1 MNSRIGPDFGGMT
14 SSLARRLGH
23 ETAWLP
29 VPSREFDGFVEI
41 PQDATRS
48 AGLVLSTRR
57 LHGWHRQLF
66 PMGKSG
72 LDPVTTGDWRPPG
85 SDRMRVVVSG
95 AVGRERMH
103 VRAPIA
109 SRMPAEMDDFLE
121 WVESPGFR
129 PRVPVL
135 RAITLP
141 GLKADAD
148 CQARTGGPGR

>member
-14 SSLARRLGH
+14 SSLAGRLGY
-23 ETAWLP
+23 ETAGLP
-29 VPSREFDGFVEI
+29 VPSREVDGFIEI

-57 LHGWHRQLF
+57 LRGWHRQLF
-66 PMGKSG
+66 PKGKSG
-72 LDPVTTGDWRPPG
+72 LDPVTTGDWRPPR
-85 SDRMRVVVSG
+85 SDRMRVASG
-95 AVGRERMH
+95 AIGRERMH

-109 SRMPAEMDDFLE
+109 SRVPAEMDDFLE
-121 WVESPGFR
+121 WVESLGSL

-135 RAITLP
+135 RTLTRP

-148 CQARTGGPGR
+148 CQARIGGPGR

>member
-57 LHGWHRQLF
+57 LHGLHRQLF

-85 SDRMRVVVSG
+85 SDCMRVASG
-95 AVGRERMH
+95 AIGRERMH
-103 VRAPIA
+103 VMALIV
-109 SRMPAEMDDFLE
+109 SRVPAEMDDFLE